1 MTDEFDVRRIRESL
15 GGMVVRDVMFQPLPG
30 EPHIKV
36 RSVSL
41 GSHPSLSPMLITR
54 NVAAKPDRTFHGA
67 GTGLSDMDCLI
78 PAIAE
83 AMERYSA
90 STFSHDQFLVA
101 SASELGAAAL
111 DLGMLPVCSMEEYLH
126 PKCPLVDPSKAKP
139 IRWVRGVNLFS
150 GKSIY
155 LPAVLVY
162 LYAGYQSAAERLSCP
177 ITTGCA
183 AHTNYEQALL
193 GGLLEVVERDAL
205 SIVWLQKLTLPKIR
219 ISSLPAPFEA
229 IWNCFQSSSKDLQYT
244 FFNATTDLRI
254 PTAYCI
260 RRSPENPIATTLV
273 TCASA
278 LTMAEAVAK
287 TIRDV
292 AASLIGFRKPRP
304 VPTEVDDFTEVH
316 HGATFMA
323 NAKQASAFD
332 FLLSSN
338 ETEELTSISP
348 ACTSS
353 LGASSALQ
361 HLVQRL
367 HTKGHQVYAVDL
379 STDEALRCGLKIVRV
394 LVPSLQPLP
403 YKYRARYLGHS
414 RLYDAPRLMGYL
426 THDERGINPW
436 PNPFA

>member
-338 ETEELTSISP
+338 ET
-348 ACTSS
+348 
-353 LGASSALQ
+353 
-361 HLVQRL
+361 
-367 HTKGHQVYAVDL
+367 
-379 STDEALRCGLKIVRV
+379 
-394 LVPSLQPLP
+394 
-403 YKYRARYLGHS
+403 
-414 RLYDAPRLMGYL
+414 
-426 THDERGINPW
+426 
-436 PNPFA
+436 